1 MLHIMEA
8 GALNVRSL
16 GRCEIPLALM
26 QAGFCRGN
34 IKMTGAD
41 IGESHRDV

>member
-16 GRCEIPLALM
+16 GRCEIPQALT
-26 QAGFCRGN
+26 QAGFFRGN